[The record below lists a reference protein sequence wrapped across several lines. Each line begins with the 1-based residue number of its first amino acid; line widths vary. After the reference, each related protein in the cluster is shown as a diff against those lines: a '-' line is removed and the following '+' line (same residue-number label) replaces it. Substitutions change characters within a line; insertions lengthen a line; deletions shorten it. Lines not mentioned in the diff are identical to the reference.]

1 MEGVKIL
8 KMSKEHIEEVLEIE
22 KRCFTDAWTRKMFED
37 ELLNPLAYYIVLVQ
51 DENIVGYAGFWDII
65 DDAQIMNV
73 AVDTEYRGKGY
84 GNLLIEEFIREAK
97 DRNLDTM
104 SLEVRVSNEPA
115 IKLYE
120 KYGFEIQGRR
130 KKYYQDNGEDAYI
143 MYLFDL

>member
-1 MEGVKIL
+1 MEDVKVL
-8 KMSKEHIEEVLEIE
+8 KMSKEHIEDVLEIE
-22 KRCFTDAWTRKMFED
+22 KRCFTDPWTKKMFED

-51 DENIVGYAGFWDII
+51 DEKIVGYAGFWDII

-73 AVDTEYRGKGY
+73 AVDIEYRGKGC
-84 GNLLIEEFIREAK
+84 GNLIMEDFIKEAK

-120 KYGFEIQGRR
+120 KYGFEVQGRR

>member
-1 MEGVKIL
+1 MEDVKIL
-8 KMSKEHIEEVLEIE
+8 KMSKEHIEDVLEIE
-22 KRCFTDAWTRKMFED
+22 KRCFTDPWTKKMFED
-37 ELLNPLAYYIVLVQ
+37 ELLNPLAYYIVLVK
-51 DENIVGYAGFWDII
+51 DEKIVGYAGFWDII

-73 AVDTEYRGKGY
+73 AVDTMYRGKGL
-84 GNLLIEEFIREAK
+84 GNLIMEDFIKEAK

-120 KYGFEIQGRR
+120 KYGFEVQGRR

>member
-1 MEGVKIL
+1 MQVFGI
-8 KMSKEHIEEVLEIE
+8 S
-22 KRCFTDAWTRKMFED
+22 
-37 ELLNPLAYYIVLVQ
+37 
-51 DENIVGYAGFWDII
+51 
-65 DDAQIMNV
+65 QIMNV

-97 DRNLDTM
+97 SRNLDTM

-120 KYGFEIQGRR
+120 KYGFEVQGRR

>member
-1 MEGVKIL
+1 MEDVKIL
-8 KMSKEHIEEVLEIE
+8 KMREEHIEDLLEIE
-22 KRCFTDAWTRKMFED
+22 KRCFTDPWTKKMFED
-37 ELLNPLAYYIVLVQ
+37 ELLNPLAYYIVLVK
-51 DENIVGYAGFWDII
+51 DEKIVGYAGFWDII

-73 AVDTEYRGKGY
+73 AVDIEYRGKGY
-84 GNLLIEEFIREAK
+84 GNLIIEDFIKEAK

-104 SLEVRVSNEPA
+104 SLEVRVSNDPA

-120 KYGFEIQGRR
+120 KYGFEVQGRR